1 MIFGTRLSDTVQG
14 ALGLELWSM
23 TDDIVFD
30 NFLIADSLDVAND
43 YAADSWDIKSSE
55 ERASSSAGVSLQ
67 VFL

>member
-1 MIFGTRLSDTVQG
+1 
-14 ALGLELWSM
+14 M